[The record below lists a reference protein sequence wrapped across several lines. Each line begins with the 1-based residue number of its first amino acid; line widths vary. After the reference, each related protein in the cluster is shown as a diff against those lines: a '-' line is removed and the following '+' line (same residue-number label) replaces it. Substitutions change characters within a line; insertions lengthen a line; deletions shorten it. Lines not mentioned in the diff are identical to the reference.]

1 MFNASS
7 IGASTA
13 RPALRF
19 PSLKRGHNARPA
31 AAFGGGNGGGNGR
44 GRGSGGGG
52 YGKGRDS
59 GEGGDDDARQRR
71 FDPLARSFA
80 VASATLAMSSAVSPS
95 AHAGKS
101 KPSDPPKGAQ
111 LDGLDM
117 GDFAALFTT
126 ELGISGA
133 VGVGVGILAK
143 AAAKTALMVLAS
155 VYAFLRW
162 LELNDIVDVKWENLR
177 RLVGKTTKLADLNG
191 DGKIDAKD
199 LQLAKAKAV
208 GFFGSAV
215 PSASGLA
222 AGIAVGLKL

>member
-1 MFNASS
+1 MFNTSA

-13 RPALRF
+13 RPALKLPGLER
-19 PSLKRGHNARPA
+19 KRIARPA
-31 AAFGGGNGGGNGR
+31 CALGGGNGGGNNR
-44 GRGSGGGG
+44 GGGG
-52 YGKGRDS
+52 GGGGGDGDGKGS
-59 GEGGDDDARQRR
+59 GDFGDAENR
-71 FDPLARSFA
+71 FNPLARSFA
-80 VASATLAMSSAVSPS
+80 LASATLAISSAMSPS

-101 KPSDPPKGAQ
+101 APVDVKKVAQ
-111 LDGLDM
+111 LAGLDM

-199 LQLAKAKAV
+199 LKLAKAKAV

-215 PSASGLA
+215 PSASGLC
-222 AGIAVGLKL
+222 AGIAIGLKL

>member
-1 MFNASS
+1 MFNTSA

-13 RPALRF
+13 RPALKLPGLER
-19 PSLKRGHNARPA
+19 KRIARPA
-31 AAFGGGNGGGNGR
+31 CALGGGNGGRNNR
-44 GRGSGGGG
+44 GGGG
-52 YGKGRDS
+52 GGGGGDGDGKGS
-59 GEGGDDDARQRR
+59 GDFGDAENR
-71 FDPLARSFA
+71 FNPLARSFA
-80 VASATLAMSSAVSPS
+80 LASATLAISSTMSPS

-101 KPSDPPKGAQ
+101 APADAKKVAQ
-111 LDGLDM
+111 LAGLDM

-133 VGVGVGILAK
+133 VGVGVGIIAK
-143 AAAKTALMVLAS
+143 VAAKTALMVLAS

-199 LQLAKAKAV
+199 LTLAKAKAV

-215 PSASGLA
+215 PSASGLC
-222 AGIAVGLKL
+222 AGIAIGLKL

>member
-1 MFNASS
+1 MFNTSA

-13 RPALRF
+13 RPALKLPGLER
-19 PSLKRGHNARPA
+19 KRIARPA
-31 AAFGGGNGGGNGR
+31 CALGGGNGGGNNR
-44 GRGSGGGG
+44 GGGG
-52 YGKGRDS
+52 GGGGGDGDGKGS
-59 GEGGDDDARQRR
+59 GDFGDAENR
-71 FDPLARSFA
+71 FNPLARSFA
-80 VASATLAMSSAVSPS
+80 LASATLAISSAMSPS

-101 KPSDPPKGAQ
+101 APTDVKKVAQ
-111 LDGLDM
+111 LAGLDM

-199 LQLAKAKAV
+199 LKLAKAKAV

-215 PSASGLA
+215 PSASGLC
-222 AGIAVGLKL
+222 AGIAIGLKL

>member
-1 MFNASS
+1 MFNTSA
-7 IGASTA
+7 IGASTVRPALKLPGLERKRIA
-13 RPALRF
+13 RPACAL
-19 PSLKRGHNARPA
+19 
-31 AAFGGGNGGGNGR
+31 GGGNGGGNNR
-44 GRGSGGGG
+44 GGGG
-52 YGKGRDS
+52 GGGGDGDGKGS
-59 GEGGDDDARQRR
+59 GDFGDAENR
-71 FDPLARSFA
+71 FNPLARSFA
-80 VASATLAMSSAVSPS
+80 LASATLAISSAMSPS

-101 KPSDPPKGAQ
+101 ASKDAKKVAQ
-111 LDGLDM
+111 LAGLDM

-199 LQLAKAKAV
+199 LKLAKAV

-215 PSASGLA
+215 PSASGLC
-222 AGIAVGLKL
+222 AGIAIGLKL

>member
-1 MFNASS
+1 MFNTSA

-13 RPALRF
+13 RPALKLPGLER
-19 PSLKRGHNARPA
+19 KRIARPA
-31 AAFGGGNGGGNGR
+31 CALGGGNGGGNNR
-44 GRGSGGGG
+44 GGGG
-52 YGKGRDS
+52 GGGGGDGDGKGS
-59 GEGGDDDARQRR
+59 GDFGDAENR
-71 FDPLARSFA
+71 FNPLARSFA
-80 VASATLAMSSAVSPS
+80 LASATLAISSAMSPS

-101 KPSDPPKGAQ
+101 APVDAKKVAQ
-111 LDGLDM
+111 LAGLDM

-199 LQLAKAKAV
+199 LTLAKAKAV

-215 PSASGLA
+215 PSASGLC
-222 AGIAVGLKL
+222 AGIAIGLKL

>member
-1 MFNASS
+1 MFNTSA
-7 IGASTA
+7 IGASTVRPALKLPGLERKRIA
-13 RPALRF
+13 RPACAL
-19 PSLKRGHNARPA
+19 
-31 AAFGGGNGGGNGR
+31 GGGNGGGNNR
-44 GRGSGGGG
+44 GGGG
-52 YGKGRDS
+52 GGGGDGDGKGS
-59 GEGGDDDARQRR
+59 GDFGDAENR
-71 FDPLARSFA
+71 FNPLARSFA
-80 VASATLAMSSAVSPS
+80 LASATLAISSAMSPS

-101 KPSDPPKGAQ
+101 APADAKKVAQ
-111 LDGLDM
+111 LAGLDM

-199 LQLAKAKAV
+199 LKLAKAKAV

-215 PSASGLA
+215 PSASGLC
-222 AGIAVGLKL
+222 AGIAIGLKL

>member
-1 MFNASS
+1 MFNTSA

-13 RPALRF
+13 RPALKLPGLER
-19 PSLKRGHNARPA
+19 KRIARPA
-31 AAFGGGNGGGNGR
+31 CALGGGNGGRNNR
-44 GRGSGGGG
+44 GGGG
-52 YGKGRDS
+52 GGGGGDGDGKGS
-59 GEGGDDDARQRR
+59 GDFGDAENR
-71 FDPLARSFA
+71 FNPLARSFA
-80 VASATLAMSSAVSPS
+80 LASATLAISSTMSPS

-101 KPSDPPKGAQ
+101 APADAKKVAQ
-111 LDGLDM
+111 LAGLDM

-133 VGVGVGILAK
+133 VGVGVGIMAK
-143 AAAKTALMVLAS
+143 VAAKTALMVLAS

-199 LQLAKAKAV
+199 LTLAKAKAV

-215 PSASGLA
+215 PSASGLC
-222 AGIAVGLKL
+222 AGIAIGLKL

>member
-1 MFNASS
+1 MFNTSA
-7 IGASTA
+7 IGASTVRPALKLPGLERKRIA
-13 RPALRF
+13 RPACAL
-19 PSLKRGHNARPA
+19 
-31 AAFGGGNGGGNGR
+31 GGGNGGGNNR
-44 GRGSGGGG
+44 GGGG
-52 YGKGRDS
+52 GGGGDGDGKGS
-59 GEGGDDDARQRR
+59 GDFGDAENR
-71 FDPLARSFA
+71 FNPLARSFA
-80 VASATLAMSSAVSPS
+80 LASATLAISSAMSPS

-101 KPSDPPKGAQ
+101 ASKDAKKVAQ
-111 LDGLDM
+111 LAGLDM

-199 LQLAKAKAV
+199 LKLAKATAV

-215 PSASGLA
+215 PSASGLC
-222 AGIAVGLKL
+222 AGIAIGLKL

>member
-1 MFNASS
+1 MFNTSA
-7 IGASTA
+7 IGASTVRPALKLPGLERKRIA
-13 RPALRF
+13 RPACAL
-19 PSLKRGHNARPA
+19 
-31 AAFGGGNGGGNGR
+31 GGGNGGGNNR
-44 GRGSGGGG
+44 GGGG
-52 YGKGRDS
+52 GGGGDGDGKGS
-59 GEGGDDDARQRR
+59 GDFGDAENR
-71 FDPLARSFA
+71 FNPLARSFA
-80 VASATLAMSSAVSPS
+80 LASATLAISSAMSPS

-101 KPSDPPKGAQ
+101 ASKDAKKVAQ
-111 LDGLDM
+111 LAGLDM

-199 LQLAKAKAV
+199 LKLAKAKAV

-215 PSASGLA
+215 PSASGLC
-222 AGIAVGLKL
+222 AGIAIGLKL

>member
-1 MFNASS
+1 MFNTSA
-7 IGASTA
+7 IGASTVRPALKLPGLERKRIA
-13 RPALRF
+13 RPACAL
-19 PSLKRGHNARPA
+19 
-31 AAFGGGNGGGNGR
+31 GGGNGGGNNR
-44 GRGSGGGG
+44 GGGG
-52 YGKGRDS
+52 GGGGDGDGKGS
-59 GEGGDDDARQRR
+59 GDFGDAENR
-71 FDPLARSFA
+71 FNPLARSFA
-80 VASATLAMSSAVSPS
+80 LASATLAISSAMSPS

-101 KPSDPPKGAQ
+101 ASKDAKKVAQ
-111 LDGLDM
+111 LAGLNM

-199 LQLAKAKAV
+199 LKLAKAKAV

-215 PSASGLA
+215 PSASGLC
-222 AGIAVGLKL
+222 AGIAIGLKL

>member
-1 MFNASS
+1 MFNTSA

-13 RPALRF
+13 RPALKLPGLER
-19 PSLKRGHNARPA
+19 KRIARPA
-31 AAFGGGNGGGNGR
+31 SALGGGNGGGNNR
-44 GRGSGGGG
+44 GGGG
-52 YGKGRDS
+52 GGGGGDGDGKGS
-59 GEGGDDDARQRR
+59 GDFGDAENR
-71 FDPLARSFA
+71 FNPLARSFA
-80 VASATLAMSSAVSPS
+80 LASATLAISSAMSPS

-101 KPSDPPKGAQ
+101 ASKDAKKVAQ
-111 LDGLDM
+111 LAGLDM

-199 LQLAKAKAV
+199 LKLAKAKAV

-215 PSASGLA
+215 PSASGLC
-222 AGIAVGLKL
+222 AGIAIGLKL

>member
-1 MFNASS
+1 MFNTSA

-13 RPALRF
+13 RPALKLPGLER
-19 PSLKRGHNARPA
+19 KRIARPA
-31 AAFGGGNGGGNGR
+31 CALGGGNGGRNNR
-44 GRGSGGGG
+44 GGGG
-52 YGKGRDS
+52 GG
-59 GEGGDDDARQRR
+59 GGGDGDGKVSGDFGDAENR
-71 FDPLARSFA
+71 FNPLARSFA
-80 VASATLAMSSAVSPS
+80 LASATLAISSTMSPS

-101 KPSDPPKGAQ
+101 APADAKKVAQ
-111 LDGLDM
+111 LAGLDM

-133 VGVGVGILAK
+133 VGVGVGIMAK
-143 AAAKTALMVLAS
+143 VAAKTALMVLAS

-199 LQLAKAKAV
+199 LKLAKAKAV

-215 PSASGLA
+215 PSASGLC
-222 AGIAVGLKL
+222 AGIAIGLKL